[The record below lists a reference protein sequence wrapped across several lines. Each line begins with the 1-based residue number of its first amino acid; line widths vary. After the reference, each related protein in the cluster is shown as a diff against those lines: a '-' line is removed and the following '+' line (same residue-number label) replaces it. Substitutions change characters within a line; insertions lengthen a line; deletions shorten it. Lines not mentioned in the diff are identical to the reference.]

1 MKKEK
6 YFSPIFTFA
15 ATWCQEKKAKKNTST
30 TIRKYT
36 YHRIFFS
43 YFKQQKKE
51 K

>member
-15 ATWCQEKKAKKNTST
+15 ATWCQEKKAKKKLPPPSNFLATLNSK
-30 TIRKYT
+30 I
-36 YHRIFFS
+36 
-43 YFKQQKKE
+43 KE

>member
-15 ATWCQEKKAKKNTST
+15 ATWCQEKKAKKNFHHHQKIYIPSN
-30 TIRKYT
+30 
-36 YHRIFFS
+36 FFS
-43 YFKQQKKE
+43 YFKQQNKE